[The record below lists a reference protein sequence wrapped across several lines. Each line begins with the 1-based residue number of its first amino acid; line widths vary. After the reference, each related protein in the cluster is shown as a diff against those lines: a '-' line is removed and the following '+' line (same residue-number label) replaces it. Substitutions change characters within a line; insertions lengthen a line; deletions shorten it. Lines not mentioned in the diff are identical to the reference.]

1 MLPLLKRKTKMS
13 SGGKGST
20 PRPYSVDRKT
30 FDANWDAIFKKN
42 SSSEKRQKKSEL
54 QVTHKRTSNR
64 A

>member
-1 MLPLLKRKTKMS
+1 MS
-13 SGGKGST
+13 TGGKGST
-20 PRPYSVDRKT
+20 PRPFSVDRKT

-42 SSSEKRQKKSEL
+42 SSSEKRQKKTEL